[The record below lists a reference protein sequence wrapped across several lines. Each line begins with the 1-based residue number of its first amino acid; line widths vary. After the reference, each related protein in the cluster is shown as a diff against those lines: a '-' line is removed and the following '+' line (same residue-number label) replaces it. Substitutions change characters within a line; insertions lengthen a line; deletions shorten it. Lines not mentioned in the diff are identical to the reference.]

1 MRTIE
6 LKKIE
11 LKYHFDTYHAD
22 MSEFRKEFYSYKNML
37 FKVFTPLISR
47 IRNTFITIC
56 FFKEKELK
64 YGLEIRKLE
73 ILDKKRISKILKRG
87 FKETEKEVTK
97 EEIFELTEYFFKEIK
112 NITRFKSEY
121 NPNYRDRWYSSIK
134 LPENFPYEFLSEYD
148 AEEILKERR
157 KKIHK
162 IKIGG
167 NKMYKQKFK
176 EIIKNEIFE
185 KGYFIDSDD
194 FNQFLE
200 FIYDYYK
207 IDVDSDI
214 DIIASDYLDVINELS
229 SLYKIVSLE
238 VYNQFKD
245 DKKAFDRIFLRK
257 DLNFN
262 SEKELKDFIYEKSG
276 IFYD

>member
-1 MRTIE
+1 
-6 LKKIE
+6 
-11 LKYHFDTYHAD
+11 
-22 MSEFRKEFYSYKNML
+22 
-37 FKVFTPLISR
+37 
-47 IRNTFITIC
+47 
-56 FFKEKELK
+56 
-64 YGLEIRKLE
+64 
-73 ILDKKRISKILKRG
+73 
-87 FKETEKEVTK
+87 
-97 EEIFELTEYFFKEIK
+97 
-112 NITRFKSEY
+112 
-121 NPNYRDRWYSSIK
+121 
-134 LPENFPYEFLSEYD
+134 
-148 AEEILKERR
+148 
-157 KKIHK
+157 
-162 IKIGG
+162 
-167 NKMYKQKFK
+167 MYKQKFK
-176 EIIKNEIFE
+176 EIIKDEIFE

-207 IDVDSDI
+207 IDVDSEDI

-238 VYNQFKD
+238 VYNQFND